1 MSAVVSGSSLIKRLE
16 KRIDNN
22 FSAQIELLQKL
33 VKAKSANQYT
43 PDLSPKD
50 VPVEG
55 KVAKLIYGEI
65 KGLGLSP
72 RRMGETR
79 ERANIVCNLGP
90 DRFRK
95 SLILN
100 GHMDTVEQTSTWT
113 KKPFAGEVE
122 KGKLYGVGALDMK
135 GTLSAYIFVLKAL
148 VAEKVKLDGRLIL
161 EFVVDEEPGAS
172 SRFGT
177 EYLTKKGITAKAAII
192 GEPGT
197 GKISIGHRGGYR
209 FRLTTSGEA
218 VHTGFSSWE
227 KKEKGRN
234 AVLDMARVIVALQ
247 TIEMP
252 YRPARAFPGRIPV
265 FTFPTNIHGGTS
277 INIVPDKC
285 VAEGDVRLM
294 PGNSDKQVRMWME
307 EAIKFHCPDVIYE
320 IEDLVYVPSV
330 EIAKHEEIVD
340 TLLKNMMEVT
350 GRKPKIAGAG
360 PWNDAWMLVTRGIPT
375 VAGFG
380 PDGENA
386 HGANEYVSL
395 DSLKEVTKIYL
406 RTVVDYLGVKK

>member
-1 MSAVVSGSSLIKRLE
+1 MSVAVSGSSLIKRLE

-65 KGLGLSP
+65 KNLGLSP
-72 RRMGETR
+72 KRMGETR
-79 ERANIVCNLGP
+79 ERSNVVCIFGP

-113 KKPFAGEVE
+113 KKPFAGVVE
-122 KGKLYGVGALDMK
+122 NNKLYGVGALDMK
-135 GTLSAYIFVLKAL
+135 GTLSAYIFALKAL

-172 SRFGT
+172 SQFGT
-177 EYLTKKGITAKAAII
+177 EYLVKKGILAKAAII

-218 VHTGFSSWE
+218 VHTGFSAWE

-307 EAIKFHCPDVIYE
+307 EAIKLHCPDVIYE

-406 RTVVDYLGVKK
+406 RTVVDYLGIKK

>member
-1 MSAVVSGSSLIKRLE
+1 MSVAVSGSSLIKRLE

-65 KGLGLSP
+65 KNLGLSP
-72 RRMGETR
+72 KRMGETR
-79 ERANIVCNLGP
+79 ERSNVVCIFGP

-113 KKPFAGEVE
+113 KKPFAGVVE
-122 KGKLYGVGALDMK
+122 NNKLYGVGALDMK
-135 GTLSAYIFVLKAL
+135 GTLSAYIFALKAL

-172 SRFGT
+172 SQFGT
-177 EYLTKKGITAKAAII
+177 EYLVKKGILAKAAII

-218 VHTGFSSWE
+218 VHTGFSAWE
-227 KKEKGRN
+227 KKK
-234 AVLDMARVIVALQ
+234 
-247 TIEMP
+247 
-252 YRPARAFPGRIPV
+252 
-265 FTFPTNIHGGTS
+265 
-277 INIVPDKC
+277 K
-285 VAEGDVRLM
+285 
-294 PGNSDKQVRMWME
+294 
-307 EAIKFHCPDVIYE
+307 
-320 IEDLVYVPSV
+320 
-330 EIAKHEEIVD
+330 
-340 TLLKNMMEVT
+340 
-350 GRKPKIAGAG
+350 AGMRY
-360 PWNDAWMLVTRGIPT
+360 WIWRG
-375 VAGFG
+375 
-380 PDGENA
+380 
-386 HGANEYVSL
+386 
-395 DSLKEVTKIYL
+395 
-406 RTVVDYLGVKK
+406 